1 MDTISLKFIT
11 TKINNID
18 VENDVTGF
26 VLNYNG
32 KNHIITIHH
41 FLPINKVYECETNNE
56 LDIEINSSWNEG
68 LILKTDNV
76 NLSKYKIF
84 SKVHNNIPKLNSRL
98 SMRTNG
104 NRIEFEFIGYEMF
117 PFNNIQ
123 LDVPM
128 IFIKTRIISDVNN
141 FAGYCGSPV
150 FINNKIIGIFSKK
163 RTDSNIAFIIP
174 IYIIT
179 KNLEKED
186 NSNIYTM
193 NIKNIQK
200 IGSWIV
206 NKDNEVYHP
215 TLKLNIPIATYF
227 LIEGDLNFK
236 SIIHFGKKKISIDL
250 VQTVIKKDQIFDS
263 NVNIVTRN
271 ITEYKLNLR
280 LLSFLKNINFDSNIL
295 YDLIQTFMRQK
306 KETQKDTW
314 IEISDNKILFV

>member
-1 MDTISLKFIT
+1 MDTITIKFNT

-18 VENDVTGF
+18 VENTVTGF

-32 KNHIITIHH
+32 KNQIITIHH
-41 FLPINKVYECETNNE
+41 FLPIDKVYERETNNE

-76 NLSKYKIF
+76 DLSKYKIF

-98 SMRTNG
+98 SMKTDG
-104 NRIEFEFIGYEMF
+104 NRIEFEFIGYDMF

-123 LDVPM
+123 LDVP
-128 IFIKTRIISDVNN
+128 ILFIKARIITNIDN

-150 FINNKIIGIFSKK
+150 FIKNKIIGIFSKI
-163 RTDSNIAFIIP
+163 RTDSNIAYIIP

-193 NIKNIQK
+193 NVKNIQK

-236 SIIHFGKKKISIDL
+236 SIIYFGKKKTSIDL
-250 VQTVIKKDQIFDS
+250 LQTVTKKDLVSDS
-263 NVNIVTRN
+263 DVNIITRN
-271 ITEYKLNLR
+271 VSEYKLNLR
-280 LLSFLKNINFDSNIL
+280 LLSFLKKANFDSNVL
-295 YDLIQTFMRQK
+295 YDLVQTLMRQR
-306 KETQKDTW
+306 KETW
-314 IEISDNKILFV
+314 IEISDNKISFV

>member
-1 MDTISLKFIT
+1 MDTITLKFYT

-18 VENDVTGF
+18 VENTVTGF

-32 KNHIITIHH
+32 KNQIITIHH
-41 FLPINKVYECETNNE
+41 FLPINKVYERETNNE

-76 NLSKYKIF
+76 DLSKYKIF

-98 SMRTNG
+98 SMKTDG
-104 NRIEFEFIGYEMF
+104 NRIELEFIGYDMF

-123 LDVPM
+123 LDVQM
-128 IFIKTRIISDVNN
+128 IFIKARIITNIDN

-150 FINNKIIGIFSKK
+150 FIKNKIIGIFSKI
-163 RTDSNIAFIIP
+163 RTDSNIAYIIP

-193 NIKNIQK
+193 NVKNIQK

-236 SIIHFGKKKISIDL
+236 SIIYFGKKKTSIDL
-250 VQTVIKKDQIFDS
+250 VQTVTKKDQVSDS
-263 NVNIVTRN
+263 DVNIVTRN
-271 ITEYKLNLR
+271 VSEYKVNLR
-280 LLSFLKNINFDSNIL
+280 LLSFLKKANFDSNVL
-295 YDLIQTFMRQK
+295 YDLVQTLMRQR
-306 KETQKDTW
+306 KETW
-314 IEISDNKILFV
+314 IEISDNKISFV

>member
-1 MDTISLKFIT
+1 MDTITIKFNT

-18 VENDVTGF
+18 VENTVTGF
-26 VLNYNG
+26 VFNYNG
-32 KNHIITIHH
+32 KNQIVTVHH
-41 FLPINKVYECETNNE
+41 FLPIDKVYERETNNE

-76 NLSKYKIF
+76 DLSKYKIF

-98 SMRTNG
+98 SMKTDG
-104 NRIEFEFIGYEMF
+104 NRIEFEFIGYDMF

-123 LDVPM
+123 LDVP
-128 IFIKTRIISDVNN
+128 ILFIKARIITNIDN

-150 FINNKIIGIFSKK
+150 FIKNKIIGIFSKI
-163 RTDSNIAFIIP
+163 RTDSNIAYIIP
-174 IYIIT
+174 IYVIT

-193 NIKNIQK
+193 NVKNIQK

-236 SIIHFGKKKISIDL
+236 SIIYFGKKKTSIDL
-250 VQTVIKKDQIFDS
+250 LQTVTKKDLVSDS
-263 NVNIVTRN
+263 DVNIITRN
-271 ITEYKLNLR
+271 VSEYKLNLR
-280 LLSFLKNINFDSNIL
+280 LLSFLKKANFDSNVL
-295 YDLIQTFMRQK
+295 YDLVQTLMRQQ
-306 KETQKDTW
+306 KETW
-314 IEISDNKILFV
+314 IKIFNNKISFV

>member
-1 MDTISLKFIT
+1 MDTITIKFNT

-18 VENDVTGF
+18 VENTVTGF
-26 VLNYNG
+26 VFNYNG
-32 KNHIITIHH
+32 KNQIVTVHH
-41 FLPINKVYECETNNE
+41 FLPIDKVYERETNNE

-76 NLSKYKIF
+76 DLSKYKIF

-98 SMRTNG
+98 SMKTDG
-104 NRIEFEFIGYEMF
+104 NRIEFEFIGYDMF
-117 PFNNIQ
+117 PFDNIQ
-123 LDVPM
+123 LDVP
-128 IFIKTRIISDVNN
+128 ILFIKARIITNIDN

-150 FINNKIIGIFSKK
+150 FIKNKIIGIFSKI
-163 RTDSNIAFIIP
+163 RTDSNIAYIIP

-193 NIKNIQK
+193 NVKNIQK

-236 SIIHFGKKKISIDL
+236 SIIYFGKKKTSIDL
-250 VQTVIKKDQIFDS
+250 LQTVTKKDLVSDS
-263 NVNIVTRN
+263 DVNIITRN
-271 ITEYKLNLR
+271 VSEYKLNLR
-280 LLSFLKNINFDSNIL
+280 LLSFLKKANFDSNVL
-295 YDLIQTFMRQK
+295 YDLVHVLIKQE
-306 KETQKDTW
+306 KETW
-314 IEISDNKILFV
+314 IKLSDNKISFV

>member
-1 MDTISLKFIT
+1 METISLKFIT

-18 VENDVTGF
+18 VENTVTGF

-32 KNHIITIHH
+32 KKHIITVHH
-41 FLPINKVYECETNNE
+41 FLPINKVYDCETNNE

-76 NLSKYKIF
+76 NLLKYNIF
-84 SKVHNNIPKLNSRL
+84 SKVHNNSPKLNSRL
-98 SMRTNG
+98 FMKVDG
-104 NRIEFEFIGYEMF
+104 IRIEFEFLGYDMF

-123 LDVPM
+123 LDIPM
-128 IFIKTRIISDVNN
+128 IFIRAKIITNFNN
-141 FAGYCGSPV
+141 LDGCCGSPV
-150 FINNKIIGIFSKK
+150 LIKNKVIGIFSKFK
-163 RTDSNIAFIIP
+163 TDSNIAYIIP

-206 NKDNEVYHP
+206 NNNKVYHP

-236 SIIHFGKKKISIDL
+236 SLIHFGKKKTSIDL
-250 VQTVIKKDQIFDS
+250 VQTVIKKDLISDS

-271 ITEYKLNLR
+271 VSEYKLNLR
-280 LLSFLKNINFDSNIL
+280 LLEFLRNINFDSNVL
-295 YDLIQTFMRQK
+295 FDLVQTFIRQK
-306 KETQKDTW
+306 KETW
-314 IEISDNKILFV
+314 IKISDNKISFV

>member
-1 MDTISLKFIT
+1 MDTITLKFYT

-18 VENDVTGF
+18 VENTVTGF

-32 KNHIITIHH
+32 KNQIITIHH
-41 FLPINKVYECETNNE
+41 FLPINKVYERETNNE

-76 NLSKYKIF
+76 DLSKYKIF

-98 SMRTNG
+98 SMKTDG
-104 NRIEFEFIGYEMF
+104 NRIELEFIGYDMF

-123 LDVPM
+123 LDVQM
-128 IFIKTRIISDVNN
+128 IFIKARIITNIDN

-150 FINNKIIGIFSKK
+150 FIKNKIIGIFSKI
-163 RTDSNIAFIIP
+163 RTDSNIAYIIP

-193 NIKNIQK
+193 NVKNIQK

-236 SIIHFGKKKISIDL
+236 SIIYFGKKKTSIDL
-250 VQTVIKKDQIFDS
+250 IQTVTKKDQVSDS
-263 NVNIVTRN
+263 DVNIVTRN
-271 ITEYKLNLR
+271 VSEYKVNLR
-280 LLSFLKNINFDSNIL
+280 LLSFLKKANFDSNVL
-295 YDLIQTFMRQK
+295 YDLVQTLMRQR
-306 KETQKDTW
+306 KETW
-314 IEISDNKILFV
+314 IEISDNKISFV

>member
-1 MDTISLKFIT
+1 MDTITIKFNT

-18 VENDVTGF
+18 VENTVTGF

-32 KNHIITIHH
+32 KNQIVTVHH
-41 FLPINKVYECETNNE
+41 FLPIDKVYERETNNE

-76 NLSKYKIF
+76 DLSKYKIF

-98 SMRTNG
+98 SMKTDG
-104 NRIEFEFIGYEMF
+104 NRIEFEFIGYDMF

-123 LDVPM
+123 LDVP
-128 IFIKTRIISDVNN
+128 ILFIKARIITNIDN

-150 FINNKIIGIFSKK
+150 FIKNKIIGIFSKI
-163 RTDSNIAFIIP
+163 RTDSNIAYIIP

-193 NIKNIQK
+193 NVKNIQK

-236 SIIHFGKKKISIDL
+236 SIIYFGKKKTSIDL
-250 VQTVIKKDQIFDS
+250 LQTVTKKDLVSDS
-263 NVNIVTRN
+263 DVNIITRN
-271 ITEYKLNLR
+271 VSEYKLNLR
-280 LLSFLKNINFDSNIL
+280 LLSFLKKANFDSNVL
-295 YDLIQTFMRQK
+295 YDLVHVLIKQE
-306 KETQKDTW
+306 KETW
-314 IEISDNKILFV
+314 IKLSDNKISFV